1 MWTCL
6 RVGEASHPGPNQ
18 TMQSYVIGCA
28 NPTGLLGKAH
38 VASKLP
44 GMQDQ
49 RGLWGFSETHLTKRG
64 CEQFQRD
71 LHFATQGKASF
82 LAGHPAD
89 YLSQNTG
96 SIGGDS
102 KGVGFLASFPG
113 RPLTHDWDEGIF
125 ASARVQ
131 VAAYQIGN
139 IWCKCGLAYGF
150 AFNSH
155 IAKTKKQTNTLLASL
170 STRIV
175 LQSSGPRCIL
185 GDWNLTSEDAE
196 HATFWKEQGFFDVQS
211 FAKWKWGRDIQPTYR
226 NKSVI
231 DHIWLSRE
239 FAPWIQDVCIDN
251 TWFADHAL
259 LFVRL
264 QMPRTRRPAEI
275 WIKPHALPWDA
286 VPDANECPVPSIDGL
301 DVDQTFCTLMHSLEE
316 HVDKALRQTGQPG
329 LVPSQRGRACT
340 TECKLV
346 HSPAPPLKRSKNQ
359 DPVIGF
365 VGENWQHFHWFR
377 QLRRLTNLQRLLLST
392 RCSERIKEVKALW
405 QSIIAAK
412 GFGGGFRHYWF
423 HRASQHAGCIRVLP
437 KQCPTVDEVTGIV
450 INFQKELKALE
461 SCLNQHRSAQAKA
474 SRIADPTKIF
484 QDLKAPRPLP
494 VQTLIMNTHTEA
506 VDIDDRT
513 ITIAPNTLTPGEP
526 VMKDHHVVATEWI
539 SDVQFTLHQDVVVDV
554 GDTLHQQEFAAD
566 AKALFGQFEDMWM
579 RRWDKHRFVSD
590 ETWTPFCNMVTSLVP
605 KPDAYMEHHP
615 ISVEQ
620 WYAAVRAKKVK
631 TACGPDGITRMDL
644 LKCPKPITVQLL
656 RMIES
661 IESGQPWPRAAM
673 IDLISTLE
681 KVELAHS
688 PNQFRPICV
697 LSGFYRV
704 WASIRTKQLIQ
715 WLSKLSPKGLFGNRK
730 GCDTSQLWWNL
741 SVQIETAILE
751 GDPLSGSLG
760 DIVKCFNT
768 LPRIPVFHLL
778 SHLNVP
784 ACLIKP
790 WFSAVSQLERRFSIL
805 GEVGGGLRSTTGF
818 PEGDPLSIC
827 AMMVI
832 NIAMDAFLTNEHP
845 GISLL
850 TYVDNI
856 ELVGADTQEVI
867 ASVDS
872 LRSFCGMLDIELD
885 QPKQMFWSTSPGG
898 RKHLRDTDLVVTY
911 HVRDL
916 GGQMTYCRRHVNK
929 VIQQRIK
936 SMADHWH
943 RMSRSAAPYHRKVQS
958 LLAAA
963 WPKAL
968 HGASIVKLGDTHVA
982 KLRTGALKGLG
993 CTNKG
998 INPMLHLSLV
1008 HEAKTDPGFYLLWQ
1022 TVYTFRRNSNPSQVW
1037 PILDHLSAQGM
1048 RQDPGPCAVL
1058 LQRLHSIAWAWH
1070 GEGWVTDHDGIRLN
1084 LHDSPIQLLKQR
1096 LQQAWQAMVA
1106 TELSTT
1112 RSSFAG
1118 LQHVDPG
1125 FTMEDFEDHSLE
1137 DQALLRVVL
1146 NGSFYTRDN
1155 LVHSGKVETKQCP
1168 WCPCID
1174 SVAHRHWS
1182 CPFMS
1187 EVWGSV
1193 EDGLADRV
1201 QSMENC
1207 TSMHGWFPQLT
1218 GSKQWLRSLAAL
1230 PDRTWE
1236 WEVPQTLPAVLHIF
1250 TDGSAMYPSQPRI
1263 RLASWAFV
1271 IADLETDDFVPVAR
1285 GLVHGILQTVLRGEI
1300 LAALSALRFMIA
1312 MDRDGVLWADNA
1324 LVVQRIAMY
1333 QSGEPPPNNLEPN
1346 HDLWADL
1353 YEAVH
1358 LAGRHLIKC
1367 VKVPSHENIDNYTD
1381 LIDRWALRGN
1391 AAADR
1396 EATGARN
1403 DMPSELFHL
1412 WNDLVAEHQ
1421 QQVHDKLQL
1430 HQHFLAVGKRA
1441 VMKGSTAPSAPNV
1454 DGDTDEEAQE
1464 ISPVHERTHDD
1475 AEIPHVFCPMPEWEM
1490 RNESIALGPCGSEVF
1505 HWLHT
1510 LVNQDDSVTS
1520 WVSMYQLLISYQLHV
1535 GCWGPAKQGKFWI
1548 RSEEFWPQAFS
1559 YNFLK
1564 QSKFFTQYLKHL
1576 GRSFGLVIT
1585 GSFRRPT
1592 CSELIP
1598 VWCRCYKMR
1607 VSRGMMVRVDECL
1620 KRFKSTPFT
1629 KMKRDFAM
1637 FPVAYD
1643 L

>member
-1 MWTCL
+1 MRTRSSSCPWLQTVPKVTCAYEGVSDRSLEQGDAAFHPERACSQHFESAKPVREQPQHEGSRQTDPRKALLRCATMSMQSNQSKPSRLFRWLTILTLWTCI

-28 NPTGLLGKAH
+28 NSTGLLGKAH
-38 VASKLP
+38 VASRLP
-44 GMQDQ
+44 GMHEHT
-49 RGLWGFSETHLTKRG
+49 GLWGFSETHLTKRG

-71 LHFATQGKASF
+71 LHFATQGKASL

-102 KGVGFLASFPG
+102 KGVGFMASFPG
-113 RPLTHDWDEGIF
+113 RPLTHDWEEGIF
-125 ASARVQ
+125 ESARLQ
-131 VAAYQIGN
+131 VAAYQICN

-155 IAKTKKQTNTLLASL
+155 TAKTKKQTNTLLASL

-196 HATFWKEQGFFDVQS
+196 YATFWKEQGFFDVQS
-211 FAKWKWGRDIQPTYR
+211 FAKWKWGREIQPTYR
-226 NKSVI
+226 QKSVI

-251 TWFADHAL
+251 TWFADHAI

-275 WIKPHALPWDA
+275 WIKPHALPWED
-286 VPDANECPVPSIDGL
+286 VPETNECPLPGVEGL
-301 DVDQTFCTLMHSLEE
+301 DVDQTYRTLMHSLEE
-316 HVDKALRQTGQPG
+316 HVDTALRQTGQPG

-340 TECKLV
+340 TECKMV

-359 DPVIGF
+359 DPVVGF

-377 QLRRLTNLQRLLLST
+377 QLRRLTHLQRLLHST
-392 RCSERIKEVKALW
+392 KCSVRIKEVKALW

-423 HRASQHAGCIRVLP
+423 HRASQHVGCIRVLP
-437 KQCPTVDEVTGIV
+437 KHCPTADEVTGIV
-450 INFQKELKALE
+450 LNFQKELKSLE
-461 SCLNQHRSAQAKA
+461 SSLNQHRSTQAKT
-474 SRIADPTKIF
+474 SRMADPTKIF

-494 VQTLIMNTHTEA
+494 VQTLILHTHTEA

-526 VMKDHHVVATEWI
+526 VMKDHHV
-539 SDVQFTLHQDVVVDV
+539 
-554 GDTLHQQEFAAD
+554 
-566 AKALFGQFEDMWM
+566 
-579 RRWDKHRFVSD
+579 
-590 ETWTPFCNMVTSLVP
+590 
-605 KPDAYMEHHP
+605 
-615 ISVEQ
+615 
-620 WYAAVRAKKVK
+620 
-631 TACGPDGITRMDL
+631 
-644 LKCPKPITVQLL
+644 
-656 RMIES
+656 
-661 IESGQPWPRAAM
+661 
-673 IDLISTLE
+673 
-681 KVELAHS
+681 
-688 PNQFRPICV
+688 
-697 LSGFYRV
+697 
-704 WASIRTKQLIQ
+704 
-715 WLSKLSPKGLFGNRK
+715 
-730 GCDTSQLWWNL
+730 
-741 SVQIETAILE
+741 
-751 GDPLSGSLG
+751 
-760 DIVKCFNT
+760 
-768 LPRIPVFHLL
+768 
-778 SHLNVP
+778 
-784 ACLIKP
+784 
-790 WFSAVSQLERRFSIL
+790 
-805 GEVGGGLRSTTGF
+805 
-818 PEGDPLSIC
+818 
-827 AMMVI
+827 
-832 NIAMDAFLTNEHP
+832 
-845 GISLL
+845 
-850 TYVDNI
+850 
-856 ELVGADTQEVI
+856 
-867 ASVDS
+867 
-872 LRSFCGMLDIELD
+872 
-885 QPKQMFWSTSPGG
+885 
-898 RKHLRDTDLVVTY
+898 
-911 HVRDL
+911 
-916 GGQMTYCRRHVNK
+916 
-929 VIQQRIK
+929 
-936 SMADHWH
+936 
-943 RMSRSAAPYHRKVQS
+943 
-958 LLAAA
+958 
-963 WPKAL
+963 
-968 HGASIVKLGDTHVA
+968 
-982 KLRTGALKGLG
+982 
-993 CTNKG
+993 
-998 INPMLHLSLV
+998 
-1008 HEAKTDPGFYLLWQ
+1008 
-1022 TVYTFRRNSNPSQVW
+1022 
-1037 PILDHLSAQGM
+1037 GM

-1070 GEGWVTDHDGIRLN
+1070 GEGWVTDHDGIQLN

-1118 LQHVDPG
+1118 LQHVDPS
-1125 FTMEDFEDHSLE
+1125 FTMEDFEDYSLE

-1193 EDGLADRV
+1193 ETGLADRV
-1201 QSMENC
+1201 QSMEAC

-1218 GSKQWLRSLAAL
+1218 GTKQWLRSLAAL

-1236 WEVPQTLPAVLHIF
+1236 WEVHSHLPHVLHLF

-1271 IADLETDDFVPVAR
+1271 VANLETDEFLPVAR
-1285 GLVHGILQTVLRGEI
+1285 GLVHGVLQTVLRGEI
-1300 LAALSALRFMIA
+1300 LAALSALRFIIA
-1312 MDRDGVLWADNA
+1312 KDRDGVLWADNA

-1333 QSGEPPPNNLEPN
+1333 QSGEPPPSNLEPN
-1346 HDLWADL
+1346 HDLWAEL

-1358 LAGRHLIKC
+1358 LVGRHLIKC
-1367 VKVPSHENIDNYTD
+1367 VKVPSHENVDNYTD
-1381 LIDRWALRGN
+1381 IIDRWALRGN

-1396 EATGARN
+1396 EATVARN

-1412 WNDLVAEHQ
+1412 WNALVDEHQ
-1421 QQVHDKLQL
+1421 RQVHDKMQL
-1430 HQHFLAVGKRA
+1430 HKHFLAVGKKA
-1441 VMKGSTAPSAPNV
+1441 VMKGSTAPSAPN
-1454 DGDTDEEAQE
+1454 DNGETDEEAQE
-1464 ISPVHERTHDD
+1464 FSLVPDAPPDD
-1475 AEIPHVFCPMPEWEM
+1475 AAIPHVFYPLPEWEM
-1490 RNESIALGPCGSEVF
+1490 RNDSIALGPCGSEVF
-1505 HWLHT
+1505 QWLHT

-1598 VWCRCYKMR
+1598 VWCRCYKMKI
-1607 VSRGMMVRVDECL
+1607 SRGMMVQVDECL